1 MKTHQFSYLSIGEFS
16 QQIGVSVC
24 TVRRWCRKGKI
35 TETFRTVGNHRRF
48 AASMVDVVLGK
59 TGSRVS
65 IGYARVSSHDQKT
78 DLITQSKRLVN
89 HSDQV
94 IEDLGSGLNCKKR
107 GLKKLLSLL
116 LDRKVST
123 LTLTHKDRLLRFGH
137 EIVFQICRWAGTD
150 VVILEEPEVV
160 SFEEELCKDVLT
172 LMTVFSA
179 RLYGK
184 RSHKNRT
191 VVSEQNS

>member
-1 MKTHQFSYLSIGEFS
+1 MKTHHFSYLAIGEFA
-16 QQIGVSVC
+16 QQLGVSVC

-35 TETFRTVGNHRRF
+35 KESFRTFGNHRRF
-48 AASMVDVVLGK
+48 VASLVDNLLGK
-59 TGSRVS
+59 PESRLSV
-65 IGYARVSSHDQKT
+65 GYARVSSHDQKS
-78 DLITQSKRLVN
+78 DLATQAERLLIR
-89 HSDQV
+89 SDQV
-94 IEDLGSGLNCKKR
+94 IQDLGSGLNCKKR

-116 LDRKVST
+116 LEKKIST

-137 EIVFQICRWAGTD
+137 ELIFQICRWAGTD
-150 VVILEEPEVV
+150 VIILEEPEVV

-184 RSHKNRT
+184 RSHKNQR
-191 VVSEQNS
+191 VIA